1 MQSDILPNE
10 NAAQDESAE
19 PTGNRDVAREKCWGG
34 GKCYQSPNSERNFK
48 GLSLSDRLEIR
59 LVRLT

>member
-34 GKCYQSPNSERNFK
+34 ANATKVPTASEILRDQAFQI
-48 GLSLSDRLEIR
+48 GLKYD
-59 LVRLT
+59 